1 MKLLTYLILLVRSF
15 SNFGLQ
21 QTTPNNHFILD
32 GLDCRNPTSIVSFLS
47 RDWCTPAPISRSDTR
62 EGKKTVTVVQDST
75 FQILSGIRCTK
86 QVSRFLVYC
95 GSYSHMKLYGP
106 PTILEPAVI
115 SSDKC
120 SDMYRRR
127 AYIYMGKTIKLN

>member
-1 MKLLTYLILLVRSF
+1 MKVLTYIIVLVKSL

-32 GLDCRNPTSIVSFLS
+32 GLDCRNPSSIVSFLS
-47 RDWCTPAPISRSDTR
+47 RDWCVPAPIMKSDAR
-62 EGKKTVTVVQDST
+62 EGKRTVTVVQNVES
-75 FQILSGIRCTK
+75 QIIQGIRCTK
-86 QVSRFLVYC
+86 QISRFLVYC

-115 SSDKC
+115 SSDEC

-127 AYIYMGKTIKLN
+127 AYIYMGKTIKV